1 MQLALEYEKETALMA
16 NTLWSILANF
26 PLAMAE
32 AEKGWEN
39 FLLPLSMRVMHA
51 SEGCDLIT
59 VE

>member
-39 FLLPLSMRVMHA
+39 FL
-51 SEGCDLIT
+51 
-59 VE
+59 